1 MIGELIVLYN
11 TLFNYFLLKFTQE
24 MTGLYV
30 KRSRLIF
37 SAFCSGLIA
46 TIFYHSYIG
55 ALASFILLIGLAFSF
70 RIQTLIKQGT
80 VLLITSFFLGGLL
93 TSLLPYL
100 FNQSDVTFFIF
111 CISIT
116 VLSLTMLH
124 SKWRKMMQEKVQQSF
139 VVHCELELFEQTY
152 FLKGYVDTG
161 NECVEPLSGK
171 PVHFLSYKA
180 VAEQLPRDFHEALMK
195 WDEKNPYELSMFP
208 TFMKTKVRILKLFTV
223 QQENATALAFRFQRL
238 KINGPSTKELL
249 DQYVVFTKNDANYPQ
264 EAQMILHVFAL

>member
-1 MIGELIVLYN
+1 
-11 TLFNYFLLKFTQE
+11 
-24 MTGLYV
+24 
-30 KRSRLIF
+30 RLIF

-80 VLLITSFFLGGLL
+80 VLLITSFFLGCLL
-93 TSLLPYL
+93 TSLLTYL

-195 WDEKNPYELSMFP
+195 WDEKNPYELS
-208 TFMKTKVRILKLFTV
+208 
-223 QQENATALAFRFQRL
+223 
-238 KINGPSTKELL
+238 
-249 DQYVVFTKNDANYPQ
+249 
-264 EAQMILHVFAL
+264 